1 MSAEPAPVR
10 IEIPASAS
18 PEEAAALVAAVEQ
31 FLRETTVAVDGG
43 GAETDAWTRTARLEA
58 VGRGASWDATAG
70 DGLAAWAS

>member
-10 IEIPASAS
+10 IDVPASAS

-43 GAETDAWTRTARLEA
+43 AAETDGWTRAARREA
-58 VGRGASWDATAG
+58 VGRSASWDVSAG